1 MAGGGNRRQGE
12 MRCAICDS
20 KLIRTTVGEDL
31 CGTCL
36 YEIRKS
42 LSPSLEDLIYQY
54 NIEEFS
60 SETQ

>member
-1 MAGGGNRRQGE
+1 
-12 MRCAICDS
+12 MRCAICDA
-20 KLIRTTVGEDL
+20 KLIRTAIGEDL